1 MSSATVIRVQSL
13 SKEYR
18 LGTINHGMLFRDLQ
32 SWWARRRGRPDPNAR
47 LPDPT
52 ASRDEQRLRGDRFL
66 ALDDVSFEVRLGEV
80 LGVIGRNGAG
90 KSTLL
95 KILSRITLPSAG
107 SIGIQGR
114 VTSLLEVGTGFHGEL
129 SGRENVFLNGAIL
142 GMRRREVEK
151 KLDQIV
157 DFAEISQFLDT
168 PVKRYSSGMYVR
180 LAFAVAAHLDSEI
193 LVVDEVLAVGDL
205 NFQRKC
211 LGKMDVVRKEGRTV
225 LFVSHNLVA
234 VNQLCD
240 RCILLDRG
248 RLVAEGPTEGVVG
261 RYVSIH
267 EGIRQ
272 AEVDYGPPGPNKTA
286 GIRRVAVTD
295 LAGKVASQVAMD
307 KPFLIHIAYDVVE
320 RVVGLMV
327 GIQLIAEEGNQTVI
341 SLTDAELNL
350 ALMEERPAGSY
361 RARVEIPAALL
372 NSGPYRVR
380 CGVSTRYG
388 VIDVSEDVNFD
399 VLDTTGIVQALGWE
413 RKNAV
418 LSLQLPWDISRDAAP
433 N

>member
-1 MSSATVIRVQSL
+1 MSSGTVILAQGL

-32 SWWARRRGRPDPNAR
+32 SWWARQRGRPDPNAR
-47 LPDPT
+47 MLDP
-52 ASRDEQRLRGDRFL
+52 AQSRDEQRMRGDRFL
-66 ALDDVSFEVRLGEV
+66 ALEGVSFEVGLGEV

-95 KILSRITLPSAG
+95 KILSRITAPTAG
-107 SIGIQGR
+107 SVGIRGR

-142 GMRRREVEK
+142 GMRKREVER

-180 LAFAVAAHLDSEI
+180 LAFAVAAHLESEI
-193 LVVDEVLAVGDL
+193 LVIDEVLAVGDL

-211 LGKMDVVRKEGRTV
+211 LSRMDLVRKEGRTV

-234 VNQLCD
+234 VNQLCN

-248 RLVAEGPTEGVVG
+248 RLVAEGPTAGVVG
-261 RYVSIH
+261 KYVSIN
-267 EGIRQ
+267 ESARQ
-272 AEVDYGPPGPNKTA
+272 AEKEYGPPAPNKAA

-295 LAGKVASQVAMD
+295 LEGELSAQVEMGKN
-307 KPFLIHIAYDVVE
+307 FLVHIGYDVVE
-320 RVVGLMV
+320 PVTGLMV
-327 GIQLIAEEGNQTVI
+327 GIQVISEEGNQTVI
-341 SLTDAELNL
+341 SLTDAELDL
-350 ALMEERPAGSY
+350 SLLQQRAPGSY
-361 RARVEIPAALL
+361 RASVKIPAGLL
-372 NSGPYRVR
+372 NSGPYRLR

-388 VIDVSEDVNFD
+388 ILDVSEDVTFD
-399 VLDTTGIVQALGWE
+399 VFDSIGIVQSLGWE

-418 LSLQLPWDISRDAAP
+418 LSLQLPWELSRDR
-433 N
+433 